1 MVQGVDTK
9 FWGVYLVELMEE
21 SLVNFTSN
29 TFGVIEFTD
38 QFVNVQ
44 NSVKEYFTLE
54 KILLEA
60 KC

>member
-21 SLVNFTSN
+21 SLMDFIST
-29 TFGVIEFTD
+29 TFRVIEFAD
-38 QFVNVQ
+38 QLVNVP
-44 NSVKEYFTLE
+44 NSVMEYFTLAM
-54 KILLEA
+54 ISSEA

>member
-29 TFGVIEFTD
+29 TFGVIEFAD

-44 NSVKEYFTLE
+44 NSVMEYYTLAM
-54 KILLEA
+54 ISSEA